1 MIVVPIRRE
10 DLFPT
15 TILLNIIAASDNV
28 NRMLIHVNQNE
39 ILILSAFVLHQN
51 EISIPSAS
59 VLQLIPLQEKFEDVI
74 GPNVQKLQMGIITR
88 VGNFDMTFQ
97 AFIRPPLDRII
108 VAIPKMN

>member
-1 MIVVPIRRE
+1 
-10 DLFPT
+10 
-15 TILLNIIAASDNV
+15 
-28 NRMLIHVNQNE
+28 MLMHVDKRE
-39 ILILSAFVLHQN
+39 ILTFPAFVLHPI

-59 VLQLIPLQEKFEDVI
+59 VLQLIPLQEKLDDVT
-74 GPNVQKLQMGIITR
+74 GPNVQKLQTGIITR